1 VLYHPLVTSFRLKRC
16 ALRGF
21 TVYDGHHN
29 ASIHESKH
37 RCPISELWSLVQF
50 GVRLTT
56 PRVIDAHP
64 VSRPARW
71 LAATVATVS
80 ARSVTGW
87 CAISTPGLRLVDRRI
102 VGRWLP
108 WGVSRDSG

>member
-1 VLYHPLVTSFRLKRC
+1 MLYHPLVTSFRLKRC

-50 GVRLTT
+50 GV
-56 PRVIDAHP
+56 
-64 VSRPARW
+64 
-71 LAATVATVS
+71 
-80 ARSVTGW
+80 
-87 CAISTPGLRLVDRRI
+87 CA
-102 VGRWLP
+102 
-108 WGVSRDSG
+108 